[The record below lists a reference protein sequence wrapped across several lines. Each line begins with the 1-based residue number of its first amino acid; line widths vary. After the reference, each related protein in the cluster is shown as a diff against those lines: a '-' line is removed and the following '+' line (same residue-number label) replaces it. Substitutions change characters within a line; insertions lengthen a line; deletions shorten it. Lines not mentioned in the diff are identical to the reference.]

1 MPRKKE
7 IKNLSVQELIEEKQK
22 AIAVLSELKQWA
34 ISTIKDI
41 ESISYQLGLR
51 PMDSN
56 PVVNSSLSITN
67 PSLAPLPNNSDL
79 HDYSPINITT
89 ESVQIKQ
96 ISIEDSL

>member
-41 ESISYQLGLR
+41 DSISYQLGLR
-51 PMDSN
+51 PTDSN
-56 PVVNSSLSITN
+56 PVVNSLSISN
-67 PSLAPLPNNSDL
+67 PPLAPLPNNPDL
-79 HDYSPINITT
+79 YDYSPINITT